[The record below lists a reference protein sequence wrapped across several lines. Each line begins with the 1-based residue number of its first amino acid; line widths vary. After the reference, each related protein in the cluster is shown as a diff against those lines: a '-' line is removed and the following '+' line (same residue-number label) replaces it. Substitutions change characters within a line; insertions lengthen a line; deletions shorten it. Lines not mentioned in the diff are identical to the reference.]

1 MLCVNPDSE
10 IRVCRD
16 VEMKFWASWFCG
28 VEEEA
33 AFVVPKG
40 TKLRVVN
47 VLNDSWNGCGL
58 VPERSSAGAVSFAKG
73 ILDCSPRLAEGPDN
87 ALARD
92 RVGKAF
98 GLTCDFS
105 WASEFEDKVVEVLLS
120 RMDPSTRHDCI
131 SDGLYALTVD
141 VEDSLFCDG
150 VVEVVDIDVINAL
163 RYNEKYGG
171 GSAVYY
177 ENGFVS
183 HILKNGKYCHRKS
196 EKVDLNG
203 QVGNSLRLDN
213 ELPDGTKID
222 PLDDVI
228 KIDGY
233 TAAERR
239 KFPIKVIF
247 GYNDYEDNIA
257 PFDLSRYCVMTFK
270 DENEWEEEMDAFCLD
285 WVAGKP
291 LGSNYG
297 LSHTSPG
304 LCELCDTKTVLVKA
318 RWIDVD
324 SVKLYD
330 CALDGEFYPA
340 APVRVRKR
348 DMLEWLH
355 GKFGSLEEVKMT
367 MSVRMG
373 GGVLRPCEYNYRTK
387 DGHIIS
393 LYDEW

>member
-1 MLCVNPDSE
+1 MSSDSQVRFYAKAGVKMGALGDLRRHLPLEEKLCAAKIEEEKRSGGMLCVYPNSV
-10 IRVCRD
+10 IRVCQD
-16 VEMKFWASWFCG
+16 VEMKLWASWFCG
-28 VEEEA
+28 FEEEA

-40 TKLRVVN
+40 TKLHVVN
-47 VLNDSWNGCGL
+47 VNSDSDGFGL
-58 VPERSSAGAVSFAKG
+58 VPGRSSAEDVGCAKG
-73 ILDCSPRLAEGPDN
+73 MLDCNQRQAKESGNEMT
-87 ALARD
+87 RD
-92 RVGKAF
+92 RAGMAF

-120 RMDPSTRHDCI
+120 RMDPPTRHDCI
-131 SDGLYALTVD
+131 SEGLYALAVD
-141 VEDSLFCDG
+141 VESSLFCDG
-150 VVEVVDIDVINAL
+150 VVEVVDIDVIKAF
-163 RYNEKYGG
+163 RYTEKYGG
-171 GSAVYY
+171 GNAVYY
-177 ENGFVS
+177 ENGFIS
-183 HILKNGKYCHRKS
+183 HILENGKYCHRKS

-203 QVGNSLRLDN
+203 QVGNSLRMDN

-304 LCELCDTKTVLVKA
+304 LCELCDTKTDLVKA

-324 SVKLYD
+324 SVKV
-330 CALDGEFYPA
+330 A
-340 APVRVRKR
+340 R
-348 DMLEWLH
+348 
-355 GKFGSLEEVKMT
+355 
-367 MSVRMG
+367 
-373 GGVLRPCEYNYRTK
+373 
-387 DGHIIS
+387 
-393 LYDEW
+393 